1 MIGVRT
7 ISAEQTHPLRK
18 TVLWPDLALNA
29 QGVEGD
35 EAALHLGAF
44 DTDRL
49 IGVASFFPGGQRV
62 RLRKLAVAEACRG
75 RGLGARL
82 VRDGAARM
90 WSAGC
95 CTLWCDARVGA
106 LGFYER
112 LGFAVTGAVFDKAG
126 VAYRVASLDLRREGG
141 PD

>member
-1 MIGVRT
+1 MIRLRR

-44 DTDRL
+44 DADCL
-49 IGVASFFPGGQRV
+49 IGVASFFPGGERV

-90 WSAGC
+90 RSAGC

-126 VAYRVASLDLRREGG
+126 VAYRVASLDLREENGR
-141 PD
+141 D